1 MLNKVELIG
10 RIIYNDIELKGSE
23 GKEFCAFNIG
33 VQKDYKPEG
42 EKYYPEDAI
51 ICKAFKHTAKFI
63 AEHFKQGDYIV
74 IAGRLSK
81 DENYEKDGKTVY
93 GGLFVNVEN
102 VYFVPSKATG
112 TDNKSDGNSDTSEP
126 PKKKIKP
133 LVKKDITSDLPF

>member
-10 RIIYNDIELKGSE
+10 RIIYSDIQLKGDE

-42 EKYYPEDAI
+42 EKYYPEDVI

-74 IAGRLSK
+74 IVGRLSK
-81 DENYEKDGKTVY
+81 DENYEKEGKTVY

-102 VYFVPSKATG
+102 VYFAPSKSTG
-112 TDNKSDGNSDTSEP
+112 TDNKSDGGEPATSEP

-133 LVKKDITSDLPF
+133 LVKKGTSDLPF